1 MGVLIYGDSVRSPAL
16 RHEVPVAIGD
26 PFLYLETN
34 GTRAVTASA
43 LERPRLEEAGDFE
56 VIGLEELGWDELIAS
71 GRPRWDI
78 EMEIATRAVER
89 LGLSTADVPAEFPV
103 ELADRLRE
111 RGVNVRANHE
121 EFARRRR
128 VKNSAELAGVR
139 RAQAAA
145 DAAMARAAELL
156 RGGGSLTSESVR
168 NEMIAVCREHGA
180 TLPADVIVASG
191 AAGAVGHEAGS
202 GPLREG
208 EPIIIDIWPIDD
220 ESACYAD
227 MTRTFAIGEI
237 SDELA
242 EWHRLT
248 QEALEAT
255 RAAVRPGAHGR
266 EIYDIAC
273 EVYENAGIPTQ
284 RTKAD
289 GEILRDGFFHGL
301 GHGVGLDVHEEPGLG
316 RSGDELVVGDVITLE
331 PGSYRQGY
339 GGVRLE
345 DLVLVTED
353 GGETLTDFPNELTTK
368 RRPRAHLQRHPAHRA
383 QASGQLH
390 RRHPPVRRRPGSG

>member
-1 MGVLIYGDSVRSPAL
+1 MRPPGRRTSAAAQCEGRARGQTRGGRGWIASDAMGVLIYGDSIRTPAL

-26 PFLYLETN
+26 PFLYLESN

-43 LERPRLEEAGDFE
+43 LERPRLEAAGVE
-56 VIGLEELGWDELIAS
+56 LIGVEELGWDELIAS

-78 EMEIATRAVER
+78 EFEVAVRAVER
-89 LGLSTADVPAEFPV
+89 LGLSEADVPAEFPLA
-103 ELADRLRE
+103 LADRLRE
-111 RGVNVRANHE
+111 RGIETRANHD

-156 RGGGSLTSESVR
+156 RGGGSLTSEDVR
-168 NEMIAVCREHGA
+168 GEMIAVCRSHGA

-191 AAGAVGHEAGS
+191 AAGAIGHDPGS

-208 EPIIIDIWPIDD
+208 ESIIIDIWPLDD

-227 MTRTFAIGEI
+227 MTRTFVIGEV
-237 SDELA
+237 SDDLA
-242 EWHRLT
+242 QWHTLT
-248 QEALEAT
+248 REALEQT

-266 EIYDIAC
+266 AIYDIAC
-273 EVYENAGIPTQ
+273 EVYEQAGIPTQ
-284 RTKAD
+284 RTKAE
-289 GEILRDGFFHGL
+289 GEVLRDGFFHGL
-301 GHGVGLDVHEEPGLG
+301 GHGVGLEVHEEPGLG
-316 RSGDELVVGDVITLE
+316 RSGDELVAGDVVTLE
-331 PGSYRQGY
+331 PGAYRQGY

-345 DLVLVTED
+345 DLVLVTDE
-353 GGETLTDFPNELTTK
+353 GSETLTNFPYELS
-368 RRPRAHLQRHPAHRA
+368 P
-383 QASGQLH
+383 
-390 RRHPPVRRRPGSG
+390 